1 MLNFLIAY
9 QTKTK
14 HEIYA
19 TKYAINLTP
28 PSLYYFI
35 DKKNNI
41 FVSSEKLD
49 NNKWISIQ
57 ENTYKNVLIK
67 KLLHFRYYE

>member
-57 ENTYKNVLIK
+57 ENTLIK
-67 KLLHFRYYE
+67 CVNKKIITFSLL